1 MINPLLDMLESVAM
15 IPGFSWVYKY
25 AAKLRGA
32 QTEVRDRKQRA
43 EELQDR
49 GKRAAGSAKNVT
61 GKKKE
66 APKAGAPAAGG
77 ARLRGASA
85 SNRKRA
91 GVASPQEPPA
101 VSGANGKRDR
111 GAKSH
116 PPARGGDGFA
126 EPSYTPPPTRD
137 RLRRRPRPGDD
148 E

>member
-43 EELQDR
+43 EELTDR
-49 GKRAAGSAKNVT
+49 GKRAAGSAKNVA
-61 GKKKE
+61 GKKKD
-66 APKAGAPAAGG
+66 APKAGGG
-77 ARLRGASA
+77 GSGGGGSGGRLRGASA

-91 GVASPQEPPA
+91 GVPAPRTTGTGDSGGGGRTSAPRAQE
-101 VSGANGKRDR
+101 
-111 GAKSH
+111 
-116 PPARGGDGFA
+116 GFG
-126 EPSYTPPPTRD
+126 EPSYTPPPKRE